1 LENKKQVYDSKSTT
15 YISVDNECSG
25 PVPIDYS
32 MLSLG
37 ACIVGKEEGD
47 HNNDSV
53 FYVEIKPISDNYVKE
68 ALEVCNFSLE
78 ELRIKGMLPQQA
90 MKKFADWIAKMSGTR
105 KPVFVAYPVTF
116 DWSFVNYYFY
126 KYIGFNPFGVSGID
140 IKSVWIGKTN
150 AKWHSIGI
158 DDIKKSLSL
167 EHLLHTHNALDDAKA
182 QSMVLKKMID

>member
-1 LENKKQVYDSKSTT
+1 LENKKPVYDSKSAI
-15 YISVDNECSG
+15 YISVDIECSG

-37 ACIVGKEEGD
+37 VCVVGNEDGD
-47 HNNDSV
+47 HDSDSQ
-53 FYVEIKPISDNYVKE
+53 FYVEMKPISDKYVKE

-78 ELRIKGMLPQQA
+78 ELRIKGMPPQQA
-90 MKKFADWIAKMSGTR
+90 MKKFADWIAKVSGRR

-126 KYIGFNPFGVSGID
+126 KYIGLNPFGVSGIN

-158 DDIKKSLSL
+158 DDIKKSLCI

-182 QSMVLKKMID
+182 QSILFKKMID